1 MKKLLKLF
9 LLSLLALCLIGC
21 PNPNTGNPENPIP
34 SPEPEV
40 PTVDPQAELKQ
51 EVYNYFLGSWE
62 ISPYEIDYVGFEK
75 ITFKENSIILEDNEI
90 PFNPLDM
97 TLVEWEGN
105 KKCFTT
111 RLNGTHYKIKY
122 YIDNK
127 YLSIC
132 DLEIGFYTAF
142 EMLENGSDNT
152 GNESSALD
160 FSVTGDWN
168 YKMNG
173 MIDTVLSLNEDGSFS
188 FSKTSSNY
196 TGTYSLSGNK
206 ITFEYEASTAYNT
219 TNTKDTFTVSGN
231 ENEITLSLVESVTV
245 VNGQEST
252 NTSMSAMLNQ
262 FYSIVNSTSI
272 TLTK

>member
-1 MKKLLKLF
+1 MKKFLKLF
-9 LLSLLALCLIGC
+9 LLSFIALCLIGC
-21 PNPNTGNPENPIP
+21 PNPNTGNPENP
-34 SPEPEV
+34 SPKPEV
-40 PTVDPQAELKQ
+40 PAVDPQAELKQ
-51 EVYNYFLGSWE
+51 KVYNYFLGSWE
-62 ISPYEIDYVGFEK
+62 INPYSIDYVGFEK

-97 TLVEWEGN
+97 TLVEWEN

-111 RLNGTHYKIKY
+111 RLNGTHYEIIY
-122 YIDNK
+122 YIAAK
-127 YLSIC
+127 LLSIC
-132 DLEIGFYTAF
+132 DLEIGSYTGF
-142 EMLENGSDNT
+142 EKVENGSDNT

-252 NTSMSAMLNQ
+252 NTSMSSMLNQ
-262 FYSIVNSTSI
+262 FYSIVTSTSI